1 MAIAETLVTLAPILA
16 NFLAA
21 KYFSHEWGEWGESLG
36 TNLLSSSISGAFDLI
51 GGKLGDARQQKR
63 LRQQFEEMA
72 EQVIDA
78 FEPMIKAEAAA
89 MGEDECQQVL
99 AAVIETIRHTPLNA
113 EVLVREQ
120 LDIKQLHR
128 YLLRS
133 AAHTDGFSQQQHDF
147 YERFLRDIGEKVIH
161 IADSLPGYTSQVDY
175 ALLTNTSNTH
185 KIVQEVLE
193 RLRKIQEDAERN
205 SPDQARQ
212 RFERDYRNWVNQLE
226 SKLMIFGL
234 DATQQT
240 RSLSLFTAHV
250 PLQASRVL
258 RDERRSPDQPDQ
270 PRQEIKS
277 ADEFICRH
285 RRLCIVGDAGSGK
298 TTILQW
304 LAVQSSEGKFAL
316 REAWHKDG
324 DVATQHTD
332 LPFLF
337 RLRKFVTSGLPA
349 KDDWIATIAS
359 NLKGDVPQGWM
370 REIFE
375 QRRVWLM
382 VDGVDEFPKDKF
394 DKVQGWLNDLLA
406 LFPNLRVIITS
417 RPNAINTDGWQR
429 WLQDNAF
436 ERIELQTLNTDQTQ
450 QLVRNWHAAVKN
462 NLKDAAA
469 HADLTRF
476 EQRLLQA
483 LTSDVP
489 LQRLATTPL
498 LCAMLCVLN
507 HKRGDRPLPSA
518 KHEIY
523 AEACDVM
530 IGKRDQERDISD
542 ALKLTLETR
551 KALLSGLALRMM
563 RNNYAEA
570 GKSWVITQLRK
581 LLPNACGEGR
591 PPGAEKV
598 LQVLIERTGLIR
610 EPVHQRIDFVHRSF
624 QEYLTAY
631 AIVQDEE
638 YGLLD
643 DKALNNDWHEVIAM
657 TCAIANRKG
666 REQVVGKLLD
676 QADKNAN
683 LAEQYRLCLLAGHGA
698 GTGQQL
704 EHKLNVQ
711 LSAALKGLYCPIDRV
726 ESQRWALLGNR
737 AIPYLKPNKKQRPWQ
752 KAGCIRALA
761 GIGSEEAL
769 GVIASYAKQTA
780 PEDWECASAF
790 ADAWQVF
797 DRERYKTQVL
807 THVKYL
813 IFGDWTSD
821 RELDDLDG
829 LSKLQSLYL
838 SFTKVSDAGLATVGG
853 LSSLQSLN
861 LSFTKVSDAGL
872 AALGGLSGLQSLNLS
887 STQVS
892 DAGLAALGGLS
903 GLKSLDLS
911 YTKVSDAGLVA
922 LCEMSSLQSLNLSYT
937 QVSDAGLA
945 VLSELSDLQSL
956 GFSNIQVSDVGLA
969 ALGGLSGLKSLD
981 LSYTQVSDAGLAA
994 LNRLSGLKSLSVS
1007 SSQVSDARLETLA
1020 GLHSLQFL
1028 SLSDTPVSD
1037 AGLASLGKL
1046 SDLKSLDLSNTLVSE
1061 VGLTVL
1067 GGLSGLQSLDL
1078 SVTKVSD
1085 AGLAALGGLSGLQ
1098 SL

>member
-1 MAIAETLVTLAPILA
+1 
-16 NFLAA
+16 
-21 KYFSHEWGEWGESLG
+21 
-36 TNLLSSSISGAFDLI
+36 
-51 GGKLGDARQQKR
+51 
-63 LRQQFEEMA
+63 
-72 EQVIDA
+72 
-78 FEPMIKAEAAA
+78 MIH
-89 MGEDECQQVL
+89 Q
-99 AAVIETIRHTPLNA
+99 
-113 EVLVREQ
+113 
-120 LDIKQLHR
+120 
-128 YLLRS
+128 
-133 AAHTDGFSQQQHDF
+133 
-147 YERFLRDIGEKVIH
+147 
-161 IADSLPGYTSQVDY
+161 
-175 ALLTNTSNTH
+175 
-185 KIVQEVLE
+185 
-193 RLRKIQEDAERN
+193 IQEDAERN

-258 RDERRSPDQPDQ
+258 RDERRSPDQP
-270 PRQEIKS
+270 RQEIKS

-316 REAWHKDG
+316 REAWHDDG

-337 RLRKFVTSGLPA
+337 RLRKFVTSGLPS

-394 DKVQGWLNDLLA
+394 DKVQVWLNDLLA

-450 QLVRNWHAAVKN
+450 QLVRNWHAAVKH

-530 IGKRDQERDISD
+530 IGKRDRERDIPD

-581 LLPNACGEGR
+581 LLPNAYGEGR
-591 PPGAEKV
+591 PPGAEKA

-769 GVIASYAKQTA
+769 GVIASYAKQAA

-807 THVKYL
+807 AFAAHLSFSSWIT
-813 IFGDWTSD
+813 D
-821 RELDDLDG
+821 RELGDLQGLNHLQSLSLSGKKVSNIGLAALGALSGLQTLSLSYTQVSDDGLGILGRLSRLQTLSLSYAQVGDDGLRMLSKLSGLQGLDLKGTRVSNDGLAALARLSDLRSLDLSHTMISDTGLVVLGKLNSLQSLDLSHTKVSDTGFESLDG
-829 LSKLQSLYL
+829 LSRLQSLSLMGTQVSDIGLVAL
-838 SFTKVSDAGLATVGG
+838 SKLHSLKSLDLSNTKVSDAGLLKLSALSNLQYLSLRNTQVSDAGMVVLSK
-853 LSSLQSLN
+853 LSSLQSLALWN
-861 LSFTKVSDAGL
+861 TQVSDVGLATLVGLSYLQFVDLRNAQVSDDGLAEMTKLSCLQTLLIDSSKVSNKGL
-872 AALGGLSGLQSLNLS
+872 VALSELKGLQSLLLRSSQVSDIGLIAVGKLRDLQALDLS
-887 STQVS
+887 GTQVS
-892 DAGLAALGGLS
+892 DAGLAALKGLS
-903 GLKSLDLS
+903 NLQYLDLS
-911 YTKVSDAGLVA
+911 GTKVSDAGIA
-922 LCEMSSLQSLNLSYT
+922 LMHQQGVRAY
-937 QVSDAGLA
+937 
-945 VLSELSDLQSL
+945 
-956 GFSNIQVSDVGLA
+956 
-969 ALGGLSGLKSLD
+969 
-981 LSYTQVSDAGLAA
+981 
-994 LNRLSGLKSLSVS
+994 R
-1007 SSQVSDARLETLA
+1007 
-1020 GLHSLQFL
+1020 
-1028 SLSDTPVSD
+1028 
-1037 AGLASLGKL
+1037 
-1046 SDLKSLDLSNTLVSE
+1046 
-1061 VGLTVL
+1061 
-1067 GGLSGLQSLDL
+1067 
-1078 SVTKVSD
+1078 
-1085 AGLAALGGLSGLQ
+1085 
-1098 SL
+1098 